1 MRSHYIC
8 IMWSPYICIMQRH
21 YFTVC
26 GTHLIYSTWSNCGF
40 NILSLICCN
49 MMILLCVH
57 HILSLF
63 ILHTVVFVVLFVVYL
78 YLFINTVVYLTYC
91 CCSACLSAC
100 ELSFKSRCCI
110 CLIIMPACIIR
121 LSRLETLGYYMCMT
135 FTIYLLHGTTYLLL
149 SDMLSLFSLHTV
161 VFVTLFVVYLYLF
174 FNTVVYLTCSCS
186 VCLSACELSFKSRC
200 CIFLLLCQRA

>member
-1 MRSHYIC
+1 MCC

-49 MMILLCVH
+49 MMIYLCSSYFVIVYFTHCGVCYSVLWYICTCSLILWYTLLIV
-57 HILSLF
+57 I
-63 ILHTVVFVVLFVVYL
+63 
-78 YLFINTVVYLTYC
+78 
-91 CCSACLSAC
+91 CSACLSAC

-121 LSRLETLGYYMCMT
+121 LSRLETLGYCM
-135 FTIYLLHGTTYLLL
+135 
-149 SDMLSLFSLHTV
+149 
-161 VFVTLFVVYLYLF
+161 
-174 FNTVVYLTCSCS
+174 LT
-186 VCLSACELSFKSRC
+186 
-200 CIFLLLCQRA
+200 